1 MGGSLH
7 VVSAGERG
15 AAALRVWHMCEAC
28 ISFDPA
34 CTIYRQSV
42 LGKSI
47 VASRF
52 GELPSACKG
61 LQYSFNV
68 IQPVVQEGLSNYLQQ
83 RRRPTWTYTEIRR
96 DSESDNVPQSVMR
109 GVG

>member
-1 MGGSLH
+1 MSVR

-15 AAALRVWHMCEAC
+15 TAALRVWHMCKAC

-52 GELPSACKG
+52 GELLPRAKD
-61 LQYSFNV
+61 YSTA
-68 IQPVVQEGLSNYLQQ
+68 S
-83 RRRPTWTYTEIRR
+83 T
-96 DSESDNVPQSVMR
+96 
-109 GVG
+109 